1 MEQGLFI
8 MNQKNRN
15 GVFGMQKVNRSFIE
29 PLGDTQLK
37 EAKEGA
43 INWFQQF
50 QVKMEAIFLNKGI
63 PVAIIG
69 FLLGRA
75 LILSQLSPFALPFF
89 VAVFLIRRDHALL
102 ALVGLLTGALTI
114 HYSNSIVIFASV
126 FVFLVLHK
134 MKKPDIE
141 GQFKTMAMYVFV
153 SLFVVNLAEQYLI
166 FQSIQLYDLMMFSVE
181 AGLAMILT
189 LIFIQSIPLLS
200 IRKKVQSL
208 KTEEIVSI
216 IILLASVMTGTIGWV
231 IYDLSLDH
239 IFSRYLVLLFGLA
252 GGAAIGSTV
261 GVVTGLIFSLASVAS
276 LHQMSLLAFS
286 GLLGGLLKEG
296 KKAGVAVGLLI
307 ATLLIGLYSEG
318 TSNIMIT
325 LYESLIAVALF
336 LLTPTSLIQKIA
348 KHIPGTTEQ
357 ADEQQQYARKIRDV
371 TAQRVE
377 QFSHVFEALSN
388 SFSQIDEYDKKEEDE
403 KELDYL
409 LSNVTEKTCQVCF
422 KKEQCW
428 GKNFNITYESM
439 EEIMYQLSEN
449 DGQLPQKT
457 ASEWGKYCRSAPKV
471 ITAISQEL
479 MYYEA
484 NQRLKRQVKESR
496 KLVADQLRG
505 VSAVMEDFAKE
516 IKRERQS
523 HHQHEESIMEA
534 IQEFGLH
541 IGNIEIYNLEQGN
554 VDIEMNVPYCQGR
567 GECEKLI
574 APMLSDILGETIVV
588 HSEKCATDSTGECE
602 VVFRSAK
609 KYTVETGV
617 AHAAKGGGLVSG
629 DSYTILEIGS
639 GKFALAISDGMGNG
653 ERAHFESMETL
664 KLLQK
669 FLQSGI
675 EEKIAIKS
683 VNSVLSLRTTD
694 EIFSTLDL
702 AMIDLQDAKAKFLKI
717 CSIPSFIK
725 RGDKII
731 KIESSNLPMGIIED
745 FDVDVVSEQLKAGD
759 VLIMMSDGIFEGPGH
774 VENMEF
780 WMKRKI
786 KELQTDDPQAIS
798 DLILEEVIRAKG
810 VIDDDMT
817 VVTAKIMHNTPK
829 WASIPVSSKH
839 KKAQ

>member
-1 MEQGLFI
+1 
-8 MNQKNRN
+8 
-15 GVFGMQKVNRSFIE
+15 MQKVNRSFIE

-602 VVFRSAK
+602 VIFRSAK